1 MGDSEGKWV
10 AVASPGEIEKE
21 GSTAMAEKQ
30 RGVSSNALHAGY
42 SALPL
47 DMRPFRSF
55 VPPIIQSAIYPL
67 DSVEQYTRISEGLEP
82 GYHYGRTTNPTV
94 DVLQKRLA
102 ALEGGERAL
111 ATASGM
117 HGVFALT
124 YHLAKVGDEIVS
136 SHMIYGEAYRLF
148 FQLAPERMG
157 ITPRFVAN
165 PADLEDWERQIT
177 AKTRFVWA
185 ETPSNPTLQVTDI
198 AGLADIARAHNVPL
212 IVDSTLATP
221 CLLRPLDL
229 GADIVLHSLTKFICG
244 NGAIVGGAII
254 GGDDLI
260 AGIRKNTLGYIG
272 ATMSPFDAWLALLSL
287 ETLPAR
293 MAQHCSNS
301 ETVAAYL
308 AQHPRVRSVN
318 YPSLPDHP
326 QHALAKRQMP
336 KGFGGMLSF
345 VVDGGREGA
354 VKIIEACEMIAI
366 VPSFGTSR
374 TIATH
379 PATHTHDR
387 MTPQERKAAGIHDGL
402 IRLSVGLE
410 DPEDILVDLEQALD
424 KL

>member
-1 MGDSEGKWV
+1 MTSKKEW
-10 AVASPGEIEKE
+10 GEETI
-21 GSTAMAEKQ
+21 
-30 RGVSSNALHAGY
+30 ALHTGY
-42 SALPL
+42 SPVPL
-47 DMRPFRSF
+47 DMALFRSF

-67 DSVEQYTRISEGLEP
+67 ESVDQYTRISQGLEP
-82 GYHYGRTTNPTV
+82 GYHYGRTMNPTV
-94 DVLQKRLA
+94 DILQKRLA
-102 ALEGGERAL
+102 ALEGGQCAL

-124 YHLAKVGDEIVS
+124 YHLAKVGDEIVT
-136 SHMIYGEAYRLF
+136 SHMTYGEAWRLF

-157 ITPRFVAN
+157 ITPRFVEN
-165 PADLEDWERQIT
+165 PADMDDWERQIT
-177 AKTRFVWA
+177 PKTRLVWA
-185 ETPSNPTLQVTDI
+185 ETPSNPTLFVTDI
-198 AGLADIARAHNVPL
+198 AALAEITRAHNVPL

-229 GADIVLHSLTKFICG
+229 GADIVLQSLTKFICG
-244 NGAIVGGAII
+244 NGSIVGGAII
-254 GGDDLI
+254 GSDELI
-260 AGIRKNTLGYIG
+260 MDIRKSTLGYIG
-272 ATMSPFDAWLALLSL
+272 ATMSPFDAWLTLMSL
-287 ETLPAR
+287 ETLPSRIAR
-293 MAQHCSNS
+293 HCSNT
-301 ETVAAYL
+301 EQVAAFL
-308 AQHPRVRSVN
+308 TQHSRVRSVN

-354 VKIIEACEMIAI
+354 VKVIESFQMIAI

-379 PATHTHDR
+379 PATHTHDG
-387 MTPQERKAAGIHDGL
+387 MTPQERQAAGIYDGL

-410 DPEDILVDLEQALD
+410 DPEDIIVDLEQALG

>member
-1 MGDSEGKWV
+1 
-10 AVASPGEIEKE
+10 
-21 GSTAMAEKQ
+21 MAEKQ
-30 RGVSSNALHAGY
+30 RRLGSNALHAGY
-42 SALPL
+42 SPLPL
-47 DMRPFRSF
+47 DMKRFRSI

-67 DSVEQYTRISEGLEP
+67 ESVDQYTRISQGLEP
-82 GYHYGRTTNPTV
+82 GYHYGRTMNPTV
-94 DVLQKRLA
+94 DILQKRLA

-124 YHLAKVGDEIVS
+124 YHLAHVGDEIVT

-157 ITPRFVAN
+157 ITPRFVEN
-165 PADLEDWERQIT
+165 PADLEEWERQIT
-177 AKTRFVWA
+177 PKTRFVWA
-185 ETPSNPTLQVTDI
+185 ETPSNPTLFVTDI
-198 AGLADIARAHNVPL
+198 AGLAEITRAHNVPL

-221 CLLRPLDL
+221 CLLHPLDL

-244 NGAIVGGAII
+244 NGTIVGGVVI
-254 GGDDLI
+254 GSDELI
-260 AGIRKNTLGYIG
+260 ADLRKSTLGYIG
-272 ATMSPFDAWLALLSL
+272 ATMSPFDAWLTLMSV
-287 ETLPAR
+287 ETLPSR
-293 MAQHCSNS
+293 IVQHCSNT
-301 ETVAAYL
+301 EQVAAFL
-308 AQHPRVRSVN
+308 AQHSRVRSVN

-326 QHALAKRQMP
+326 QHELAKRQMS

-345 VVDGGREGA
+345 VVVGGREGA
-354 VKIIEACEMIAI
+354 VKVIEACQMIAI

-387 MTPQERKAAGIHDGL
+387 MRPEEREAAGIYDGL

-410 DPEDILVDLEQALD
+410 EPEDIIADLEQALD